1 METKIVKASNKSI
14 AEAANLIKKGELVA
28 FPTET
33 VYGLG
38 ANAFDENAVAKIFEA
53 KGRPQDNPLIVHLSS
68 YKDVEKVAKDI
79 PDAFYALAK
88 KFMPGPLT
96 VVLSKGDSVPYRVTA
111 GGETVAVRVPK
122 KKWARKLIASSMPLA
137 APSANKSKHISPT
150 TAKHTYDDLN
160 GLIPMVLDGGPC
172 EVGIESTV
180 LDLTADTPTILRPG
194 YVTEDMLL
202 KVLHSVVTF
211 SGKIKIA
218 KSPGMKYTH
227 YAPKVYTVVAKTKE
241 SMLAEYDRAVSE
253 GKNPVMILRTTDEKV
268 VKERHHVF
276 LGKKPSDVSKNIY
289 AAMLA
294 AEKVFDEIII
304 ENFGEKGLLG
314 SVMNRVE
321 KSAGHKEV

>member
-150 TAKHTYDDLN
+150 TAKHTYDDLK

-227 YAPKVYTVVAKTKE
+227 YTPKVYTVLAKTRE

-276 LGKKPSDVSKNIY
+276 LGKKPSEVSKNIY

>member
-150 TAKHTYDDLN
+150 T
-160 GLIPMVLDGGPC
+160 I
-172 EVGIESTV
+172 
-180 LDLTADTPTILRPG
+180 
-194 YVTEDMLL
+194 
-202 KVLHSVVTF
+202 
-211 SGKIKIA
+211 
-218 KSPGMKYTH
+218 
-227 YAPKVYTVVAKTKE
+227 
-241 SMLAEYDRAVSE
+241 
-253 GKNPVMILRTTDEKV
+253 
-268 VKERHHVF
+268 
-276 LGKKPSDVSKNIY
+276 
-289 AAMLA
+289 
-294 AEKVFDEIII
+294 
-304 ENFGEKGLLG
+304 
-314 SVMNRVE
+314 
-321 KSAGHKEV
+321 

>member
-96 VVLSKGDSVPYRVTA
+96 VVLSKCDSVPYRVTA

-227 YAPKVYTVVAKTKE
+227 YAPKVYTVVAKTRE

-253 GKNPVMILRTTDEKV
+253 GKNPVMILRTADEKF

>member
-227 YAPKVYTVVAKTKE
+227 YAPKVYTVVAKTRE

>member
-122 KKWARKLIASSMPLA
+122 KKWARKLIAASMPLA

-150 TAKHTYDDLN
+150 TAEHTYDDLN

-194 YVTEDMLL
+194 YVTEHMLL

-227 YAPKVYTVVAKTKE
+227 YAPKVYTVVAKTRE
-241 SMLAEYDRAVSE
+241 SMLAEYDRAVTE

-268 VKERHHVF
+268 VKERHHIF

>member
-227 YAPKVYTVVAKTKE
+227 YAPKVYTVVAKTRE
-241 SMLAEYDRAVSE
+241 SMLAEYDKAVSE

>member
-227 YAPKVYTVVAKTKE
+227 YAPKVYTVVAKTRE
-241 SMLAEYDRAVSE
+241 SMLAEYDKVVSE

>member
-1 METKIVKASNKSI
+1 
-14 AEAANLIKKGELVA
+14 
-28 FPTET
+28 
-33 VYGLG
+33 
-38 ANAFDENAVAKIFEA
+38 
-53 KGRPQDNPLIVHLSS
+53 
-68 YKDVEKVAKDI
+68 
-79 PDAFYALAK
+79 
-88 KFMPGPLT
+88 
-96 VVLSKGDSVPYRVTA
+96 
-111 GGETVAVRVPK
+111 
-122 KKWARKLIASSMPLA
+122 MPLA

-150 TAKHTYDDLN
+150 TAEHTYDDLK
-160 GLIPMVLDGGPC
+160 GLIPMVLDGGAC

-202 KVLHSVVTF
+202 KVLKSVVTF

-227 YAPKVYTVVAKTKE
+227 YAPKVYTVLAKTKE
-241 SMLAEYDRAVSE
+241 SMLAEYDRAVTE
-253 GKNPVMILRTTDEKV
+253 NKNPVMILRTTDDQR
-268 VKERHHVF
+268 VKDRHHVF

>member
-1 METKIVKASNKSI
+1 
-14 AEAANLIKKGELVA
+14 
-28 FPTET
+28 
-33 VYGLG
+33 
-38 ANAFDENAVAKIFEA
+38 
-53 KGRPQDNPLIVHLSS
+53 
-68 YKDVEKVAKDI
+68 
-79 PDAFYALAK
+79 
-88 KFMPGPLT
+88 
-96 VVLSKGDSVPYRVTA
+96 
-111 GGETVAVRVPK
+111 
-122 KKWARKLIASSMPLA
+122 
-137 APSANKSKHISPT
+137 
-150 TAKHTYDDLN
+150 
-160 GLIPMVLDGGPC
+160 MVLDGGPC

-227 YAPKVYTVVAKTKE
+227 YAPKVYTVVAKTRE

-253 GKNPVMILRTTDEKV
+253 GKNPVMILRTADEKV

>member
-68 YKDVEKVAKDI
+68 YKDIEKVAKDI

-227 YAPKVYTVVAKTKE
+227 YAPKVYTVVAKTRE

-253 GKNPVMILRTTDEKV
+253 GKNPVMILRTADEKV

>member
-137 APSANKSKHISPT
+137 APSPNKSKHISPT

-211 SGKIKIA
+211 SGKIKIT

-227 YAPKVYTVVAKTKE
+227 YAPKVYTVVAKTRE

-253 GKNPVMILRTTDEKV
+253 GKNPVMILRTADEKV

>member
-79 PDAFYALAK
+79 PDTFYALAK

-227 YAPKVYTVVAKTKE
+227 YAPKVYTVVAKTRE

-253 GKNPVMILRTTDEKV
+253 GKNPVMILRTADEKV

>member
-227 YAPKVYTVVAKTKE
+227 YAPKVYTVVAKTRE

-253 GKNPVMILRTTDEKV
+253 GKNPVMILRTADEKV
-268 VKERHHVF
+268 VKERHHIF

>member
-1 METKIVKASNKSI
+1 M
-14 AEAANLIKKGELVA
+14 
-28 FPTET
+28 
-33 VYGLG
+33 
-38 ANAFDENAVAKIFEA
+38 
-53 KGRPQDNPLIVHLSS
+53 
-68 YKDVEKVAKDI
+68 AKDI

-122 KKWARKLIASSMPLA
+122 NKWARKLIAASMPLA

-227 YAPKVYTVVAKTKE
+227 YAPKVYTVVAKTRE

-253 GKNPVMILRTTDEKV
+253 GKNPVMILRTTDEKT

>member
-227 YAPKVYTVVAKTKE
+227 YAPKVYTVVAKTRE

-253 GKNPVMILRTTDEKV
+253 GKNPVMILRTTDDQM
-268 VKERHHVF
+268 VKDRHHVF

>member
-14 AEAANLIKKGELVA
+14 AEAANFIKKGELVA

-122 KKWARKLIASSMPLA
+122 KKWARKLIAASMPLA

-227 YAPKVYTVVAKTKE
+227 YAPKVYTVVAKTRE

-253 GKNPVMILRTTDEKV
+253 GKYPVMILRTTDDQM
-268 VKERHHVF
+268 VKDRHHAF

>member
-14 AEAANLIKKGELVA
+14 VEAANLIKKGELVA
-28 FPTET
+28 FPTEI

-38 ANAFDENAVAKIFEA
+38 ANAFDENAVAKIFEV

-122 KKWARKLIASSMPLA
+122 NKWARKLIAASMPLA

-227 YAPKVYTVVAKTKE
+227 YAPKVYTVVAKTRE

-253 GKNPVMILRTTDEKV
+253 GKNPVMILRTTDEKT

>member
-1 METKIVKASNKSI
+1 METKMVKASNKSI

-122 KKWARKLIASSMPLA
+122 KKCARKLIASSMPLA

-227 YAPKVYTVVAKTKE
+227 YAPKVYTVVAKTRE

-253 GKNPVMILRTTDEKV
+253 GKNPVMILRTADEKV

>member
-96 VVLSKGDSVPYRVTA
+96 VVLSKGDSVPYRATA

-227 YAPKVYTVVAKTKE
+227 YAPKVYTVVAKTRE

>member
-180 LDLTADTPTILRPG
+180 LDLTADIPTILRPG

-211 SGKIKIA
+211 SGMIKIA

-227 YAPKVYTVVAKTKE
+227 YAPKVYTLVAKTRE

>member
-227 YAPKVYTVVAKTKE
+227 YAPKVYTVVAKTRE

-253 GKNPVMILRTTDEKV
+253 GKNPVMILRTADEKV

>member
-227 YAPKVYTVVAKTKE
+227 YAPKVYTVVAKTRE

-253 GKNPVMILRTTDEKV
+253 GKNPVMILRNTDDQM
-268 VKERHHVF
+268 VKDRHHVF

>member
-1 METKIVKASNKSI
+1 METKIVKVSNKSI

-38 ANAFDENAVAKIFEA
+38 ANAFDENAVGKIFEA
-53 KGRPQDNPLIVHLSS
+53 KARPQDNPLIVHLSS
-68 YKDVEKVAKDI
+68 YKEVEKVAKDI
-79 PDAFYALAK
+79 PDVFYALAK

-96 VVLSKGDSVPYRVTA
+96 VVLPKGDAVPYKVTA
-111 GGETVAVRVPK
+111 GGETVAVRVPQ
-122 KKWARKLIASSMPLA
+122 KKWARKLIAASMPLA

-150 TAKHTYDDLN
+150 TAEHTYDDLK
-160 GLIPMVLDGGPC
+160 GLIPMVLDGGAC

-211 SGKIKIA
+211 SGRIKIA

-227 YAPKVYTVVAKTKE
+227 YAPKVYTVLAKTKE
-241 SMLAEYDRAVSE
+241 SMLAEYDRAVTE
-253 GKNPVMILRTTDEKV
+253 NKNPVMILRTTDDQR
-268 VKERHHVF
+268 VKDRHHVF